1 MQETVM
7 KMIEAYI
14 TNHRKNI
21 SQYIATSPI
30 LELFLAVERQP
41 VLQVPKWWWEQEGM
55 DWEE

>member
-1 MQETVM
+1 M